1 VGQGTC
7 SITASQ
13 AGNDTYAPAR
23 DVKKS
28 IKIIKTAQTITFN
41 APTSI
46 APGAGATELVATSSS
61 GLTVAFTSTTPSV
74 CTVAGSTLTPV
85 GQGTCSIT
93 ASQAGNDT
101 YAPARDVKKSI
112 KIIKT
117 AQTITFNAPAS
128 IALSTATLTLSA
140 SSSSQLSVSF
150 VVADPSVCT
159 VAGST
164 LTLIKVGTC
173 SITASQAG
181 NDTFA
186 PAREVRKSIRVVAG

>member
-7 SITASQ
+7 SVTASQ
-13 AGNDTYAPAR
+13 AGNDTFAPAR

-28 IKIIKTAQTITFN
+28 IRIIKSAQTITFN
-41 APTSI
+41 APASI
-46 APGAGATELVATSSS
+46 APGEGTTSLVATASS
-61 GLTVAFTSTTPSV
+61 GLTVSFASSTPLI
-74 CTVAGSTLTPV
+74 CTISGSTLTPV
-85 GQGTCSIT
+85 GQGTCSVT

-101 YAPARDVKKSI
+101 FAPARDVKKSI
-112 KIIKT
+112 RIIKN
-117 AQTITFNAPAS
+117 AQTITFNPPAS
-128 IALSTATLTLSA
+128 IALSAGTLALSA
-140 SSSSQLSVSF
+140 SSTSLLSVSF

-186 PAREVRKSIRVVAG
+186 PAREVRKSIRVVTG